1 MTASPPPLAR
11 WVSIVGHPFVLI
23 VLLTAVATAKRQGG
37 KVAAN
42 AVAFVIAAAILPIGM
57 FMYRQVKT
65 GRWGTVDASRRS
77 ERPALFALMLALL
90 VVLGLFLRGLPN
102 LALLSSGLI
111 AAAAILIVAF
121 ALNTWI
127 KTSMHM
133 AFASWVAV
141 TLLVIAWPLGLAVL
155 IALPLLG
162 WSRLAM
168 RRHTLAEVIV
178 GAVLGAAVGWLG
190 LAR

>member
-1 MTASPPPLAR
+1 MTVSPPPLAR

-23 VLLTAVATAKRQGG
+23 VLLTAVATTKLQGG
-37 KVAAN
+37 KDAAS
-42 AVAFVIAAAILPIGM
+42 AVGFVIAAAILPIGL
-57 FMYRQVKT
+57 FMYSQVKT

-111 AAAAILIVAF
+111 AAAAILVVAF
-121 ALNTWI
+121 VLNTWI

-141 TLLVIAWPLGLAVL
+141 TLLVIALPLGLALL

-168 RRHTLAEVIV
+168 RRHTLLEVLV
-178 GAVLGAAVGWLG
+178 GVVLGATVGWLG
-190 LAR
+190 IMR

>member
-1 MTASPPPLAR
+1 M
-11 WVSIVGHPFVLI
+11 
-23 VLLTAVATAKRQGG
+23 LLTAVATAKLQGG
-37 KVAAN
+37 RVAAS
-42 AVAFVIAAAILPIGM
+42 AVGFVIAAAILPIGL
-57 FMYRQVKT
+57 FMYSQVKT

-111 AAAAILIVAF
+111 AVAALLIVAF
-121 ALNTWI
+121 VLNRWV

-141 TLLVIAWPLGLAVL
+141 TLLVIAMPLGLALL

-168 RRHTLAEVIV
+168 RRHTLLEVVV
-178 GAVLGAAVGWLG
+178 GAVLGAIVGWLG

>member
-1 MTASPPPLAR
+1 M
-11 WVSIVGHPFVLI
+11 
-23 VLLTAVATAKRQGG
+23 LLTAVATTKLQGG
-37 KVAAN
+37 KIAAS
-42 AVAFVIAAAILPIGM
+42 AVGFVMAAAILPIGL
-57 FMYRQVKT
+57 FMYGQVKS

-77 ERPALFALMLALL
+77 ERPALFALMLVLL
-90 VVLGLFLRGLPN
+90 VVLGLFLRGLPK
-102 LALLSSGLI
+102 LALLSSGLT

-121 ALNTWI
+121 VLNTWI

-141 TLLVIAWPLGLAVL
+141 TLLVIALPLGLALL

-168 RRHTLAEVIV
+168 RRHTLLEVLV
-178 GAVLGAAVGWLG
+178 GVVLGATVGWLG
-190 LAR
+190 IMR